1 MGIVKITQYT
11 HRPNSTELG
20 LGNTHECYMLVATD
34 IDMSGIF
41 PPGESVSI
49 YDALTRKEYVLK
61 SSNYRE
67 FRINQMGDIYRDYNV
82 IPGDEIVISQ
92 IEKDNVCDLCF
103 TVKKYHRVVLL
114 VKKGLAEI
122 INIDRLKAFEQG
134 DKKYEVN
141 VYDKGKNDIL
151 NISFDG
157 AKAKRADSP
166 NMTDFY
172 HVSIDGVDLPNGT
185 YYLTLGVGS
194 DKNILATLPKSDFNT
209 IEFDDSKI
217 LSMKESLKKMRKSD
231 IPLQQIFY
239 GAPGTGKSHAINEL
253 TAGKDVIRTTFHP
266 DTDYSTFVGAYKPT
280 TKSFPVITVIGTEAV
295 PVKDKNGKEMME
307 DKIVYEYVSQ
317 AFLQAYVAAWRK
329 YCDVQEG
336 EEPMDEFLVIEEI
349 NRGNC
354 AQIFG
359 DLFQLLDRGDEGF
372 SEYPIKADSDMKK
385 LLEKEFKGLEIK
397 NKDSINALF
406 KGGKDIVAEVLA
418 GDILLLPNNLYI
430 WATMNTS
437 DQSLF
442 PIDSAFKRR
451 WDWHYVPI
459 SDAGKKW
466 MIEVNGAQYDWWKF
480 LEAINDKVYHATY
493 SEDKKMG
500 YFFCKANDGVISADK
515 FVSKVIFYLWNDVFK
530 DSEFEGDTFKDE
542 DGEKLSFDKFYSV
555 ENNQVKVNEKKIVKF
570 LSNLNLEPDSEAD
583 EDNSEEGFET
593 EGDKK
598 LPKTPKVFT
607 VEFPDGTVINEK
619 NRFETYLKVLS
630 KIGIEQVEKIAE
642 EMKYQRRNTP
652 LVTKIQHEEILND
665 AVYSYVQEGDYYIV
679 KGIDA
684 ITMYNMV
691 MLLDNRLD
699 LQLKV
704 CYE

>member
-1 MGIVKITQYT
+1 ME
-11 HRPNSTELG
+11 ELLD
-20 LGNTHECYMLVATD
+20 LG
-34 IDMSGIF
+34 
-41 PPGESVSI
+41 
-49 YDALTRKEYVLK
+49 VLK
-61 SSNYRE
+61 ASLSELIAHSNMDDCVLPDEFKAKFRSFGEYKIERYNMHTLQVSSRKSLLV
-67 FRINQMGDIYRDYNV
+67 IPNQWVYIAACCCQYYVELMKYKNKLEALGFTNDMYEACHPSKDNGDISEDQKTK
-82 IPGDEIVISQ
+82 EICK
-92 IEKDNVCDLCF
+92 EKAEHYLENYDGADKEFLVNFLWNYEYWGGGKNIKRSNDF
-103 TVKKYHRVVLL
+103 TDSPVLNIANTINASSSL
-114 VKKGLAEI
+114 IGAIVKGLANQNCLNLLLESEEW
-122 INIDRLKAFEQG
+122 KSFAG
-134 DKKYEVN
+134 SSASSHAPKKTSE
-141 VYDKGKNDIL
+141 
-151 NISFDG
+151 
-157 AKAKRADSP
+157 
-166 NMTDFY
+166 
-172 HVSIDGVDLPNGT
+172 
-185 YYLTLGVGS
+185 
-194 DKNILATLPKSDFNT
+194 
-209 IEFDDSKI
+209 SKF
-217 LSMKESLKKMRKSD
+217 
-231 IPLQQIFY
+231 PLQQIFY

-280 TKSFPVITVIGTEAV
+280 TKSVPVTTVIGTNAV
-295 PVKDKNGKEMME
+295 PVMYNGKGMME

-336 EEPMDEFLVIEEI
+336 EEPVDEFLVIEEI

-385 LLEKEFKGLEIK
+385 LLEKEFEGLEIK
-397 NKDSINALF
+397 NKEGINALF

-418 GDILLLPNNLYI
+418 GDVLLLPNNLYI

-451 WDWHYVPI
+451 WDWNYVPI
-459 SDAGKKW
+459 SNAGKKW
-466 MIEVNGAQYDWWKF
+466 MIEVNGAQYDWWNF

-493 SEDKKMG
+493 SEDKKLG
-500 YFFCKANDGVISADK
+500 YFFCKAKDGVISADK

-555 ENNQVKVNEKKIVKF
+555 ENNQVKVNETKIVKF
-570 LSNLNLEPDSEAD
+570 LSNLNLKPDSVTD
-583 EDNSEEGFET
+583 EGNGEEGVET

-598 LPKTPKVFT
+598 LPKSPKVFT

-652 LVTKIQHEEILND
+652 LVTKKQHEEILND

>member
-1 MGIVKITQYT
+1 M
-11 HRPNSTELG
+11 
-20 LGNTHECYMLVATD
+20 
-34 IDMSGIF
+34 
-41 PPGESVSI
+41 
-49 YDALTRKEYVLK
+49 
-61 SSNYRE
+61 
-67 FRINQMGDIYRDYNV
+67 
-82 IPGDEIVISQ
+82 DEIVKHINDTNASYRQPNAGDAKNTDLFLDNEHYAFFVVVGEHVTVRFFKENLSQ
-92 IEKDNVCDLCF
+92 AILFIASILPRKFDQSATHCIIEYSSKFVIDQLAILDALFKVDGKSVDTITQVWNARKNVVQKNGKIDNRFYFNGLMQDVVYLDSTGEERKAKF
-103 TVKKYHRVVLL
+103 TVRNYMAGEYSELHIKK
-114 VKKGLAEI
+114 AEDGI
-122 INIDRLKAFEQG
+122 FDIEIK
-134 DKKYEVN
+134 N
-141 VYDKGKNDIL
+141 VTTPYNDGK
-151 NISFDG
+151 
-157 AKAKRADSP
+157 
-166 NMTDFY
+166 
-172 HVSIDGVDLPNGT
+172 
-185 YYLTLGVGS
+185 
-194 DKNILATLPKSDFNT
+194 
-209 IEFDDSKI
+209 EDDVEEI
-217 LSMKESLKKMRKSD
+217 LSNNNCL

-239 GAPGTGKSHAINEL
+239 GAPGTGKSHSINEL

-280 TKSFPVITVIGTEAV
+280 TKPVPVITVIGTEAV
-295 PVKDKNGKEMME
+295 PVRDKNGKEMME

-317 AFLQAYVAAWRK
+317 AFLQAYVAAWKK

-385 LLEKEFKGLEIK
+385 LLEKEFEGLEIK
-397 NKDSINALF
+397 NKKGINALF
-406 KGGKDIVAEVLA
+406 KGDKDIVAEVLA
-418 GDILLLPNNLYI
+418 GDVLLLPNNLYI

-451 WDWHYVPI
+451 WDWNYVPLR
-459 SDAGKKW
+459 DAGKKW

-493 SEDKKMG
+493 SEDKKLG
-500 YFFCKANDGVISADK
+500 YFFCKAKDGVISADK

-555 ENNQVKVNEKKIVKF
+555 ESNPIKVDEKKIVKF
-570 LSNLNLEPDSEAD
+570 LSNLGLTPKTETD
-583 EDNSEEGFET
+583 EDNSEEGVET
-593 EGDKK
+593 ESGKK

-652 LVTKIQHEEILND
+652 LVTKSQHEEILND

>member
-1 MGIVKITQYT
+1 ME
-11 HRPNSTELG
+11 ELLD
-20 LGNTHECYMLVATD
+20 LG
-34 IDMSGIF
+34 
-41 PPGESVSI
+41 
-49 YDALTRKEYVLK
+49 VLK
-61 SSNYRE
+61 ASLSELIAHSNMDDCVLPDEFKAKFRSFGDYKIEQYNLYTLQVSSRKSLL
-67 FRINQMGDIYRDYNV
+67 IIPNQWVYIAACCCQYYIELMKYKNKLEALGFTNDMYEACHPSKDNGDISEDQKTKEVCKEKAEHYLENYDGADKEFLVNFLWNYEYWGGGKNIKRSNDFTDSPVLN
-82 IPGDEIVISQ
+82 IANTINASSSLIGAIV
-92 IEKDNVCDLCF
+92 
-103 TVKKYHRVVLL
+103 
-114 VKKGLAEI
+114 KGLANQDCLNLLLESEEW
-122 INIDRLKAFEQG
+122 KSFEG
-134 DKKYEVN
+134 SSASSHAPKKTSE
-141 VYDKGKNDIL
+141 
-151 NISFDG
+151 
-157 AKAKRADSP
+157 
-166 NMTDFY
+166 
-172 HVSIDGVDLPNGT
+172 
-185 YYLTLGVGS
+185 
-194 DKNILATLPKSDFNT
+194 
-209 IEFDDSKI
+209 SKF
-217 LSMKESLKKMRKSD
+217 
-231 IPLQQIFY
+231 PLQQIFY

-280 TKSFPVITVIGTEAV
+280 TKPVPVITVIGTEAV
-295 PVKDKNGKEMME
+295 PVRDKNGKEMME

-336 EEPMDEFLVIEEI
+336 EEPVDEFLVIEEI

-385 LLEKEFKGLEIK
+385 LLEKEFEGLEIK
-397 NKDSINALF
+397 NKEGINALF

-418 GDILLLPNNLYI
+418 GDVLLLPNNLYI

-451 WDWHYVPI
+451 WDWNYVPI
-459 SDAGKKW
+459 SDAGKNW

-493 SEDKKMG
+493 SEDKKLG
-500 YFFCKANDGVISADK
+500 YFFCKAKDGVISADK

-555 ENNQVKVNEKKIVKF
+555 ENNQVKVNGTKIVKF
-570 LSNLNLEPDSEAD
+570 LSNLNLKPDSEAD

-598 LPKTPKVFT
+598 LPRTPKVFT
-607 VEFPDGTVINEK
+607 VEFPDGTVIDED
-619 NRFETYLKVLS
+619 NRFETYRKVLS
-630 KIGIEQVEKIAE
+630 KIGIEQVEKIAA
-642 EMKYQRRNTP
+642 EMKYHRRHTP
-652 LVTKIQHEEILND
+652 LVTKNKYEAILND
-665 AVYSYVQEGDYYIV
+665 PTFSYVQEGDCFII
-679 KGIDA
+679 KGLND

>member
-122 INIDRLKAFEQG
+122 INIDRFKAFEQG
-134 DKKYEVN
+134 DKKYDVN

-280 TKSFPVITVIGTEAV
+280 TKSVPVTTVIGTNAV
-295 PVKDKNGKEMME
+295 PVKLNGKEMME

-329 YCDVQEG
+329 YSDAQEG
-336 EEPMDEFLVIEEI
+336 EEPTDEFLVIEEI

-385 LLEKEFKGLEIK
+385 LLEKEFEGLEIK
-397 NKDSINALF
+397 NKEGINALF
-406 KGGKDIVAEVLA
+406 NGGKDIVAEVLA
-418 GDILLLPNNLYI
+418 GDVLLLPNNLYI

-451 WDWHYVPI
+451 WDWNYVPI

-493 SEDKKMG
+493 SEDKKLG
-500 YFFCKANDGVISADK
+500 YFFCKAKDGVISADK

-555 ENNQVKVNEKKIVKF
+555 ENNQVKVNGTKIVKF

-583 EDNSEEGFET
+583 EDNSEEGVET

-598 LPKTPKVFT
+598 LPKTSKVFS
-607 VEFPDGTVINEK
+607 VEFPDGTVINENNK
-619 NRFETYLKVLS
+619 FDTYHKTLS
-630 KIGIEQVEKIAE
+630 KIGIEQVEKIAA
-642 EMKYQRRNTP
+642 EMKYHRRHTP
-652 LVTKIQHEEILND
+652 LVTKSKYEAILND
-665 AVYSYVQEGDYYIV
+665 PTFSYVQEGDCFII
-679 KGIDA
+679 KGLND

>member
-20 LGNTHECYMLVATD
+20 LGNTHECYMLVAAD

-185 YYLTLGVGS
+185 YYLTLGVGT
-194 DKNILATLPKSDFNT
+194 DKNVLATLPKSDFNT

-280 TKSFPVITVIGTEAV
+280 TKPVPVITVIGTEAV
-295 PVKDKNGKEMME
+295 PVRDKNGKEMME

-385 LLEKEFKGLEIK
+385 LLEKEFEGLEIK
-397 NKDSINALF
+397 NKEGINALF

-418 GDILLLPNNLYI
+418 GDVLLLPNNLYI

-451 WDWHYVPI
+451 WDWNYVPI
-459 SDAGKKW
+459 SDAGKNW

-500 YFFCKANDGVISADK
+500 YFFCKANDGVISAEK

-555 ENNQVKVNEKKIVKF
+555 ENNQVKVNGAKIVKF

-598 LPKTPKVFT
+598 LPKTSKVFS
-607 VEFPDGTVINEK
+607 VEFPDGTVINENNK
-619 NRFETYLKVLS
+619 FDTYHKTLS
-630 KIGIEQVEKIAE
+630 KIGIEQVEKIAA
-642 EMKYQRRNTP
+642 EMKYHRLHTP
-652 LVTKIQHEEILND
+652 LVTKSKYEAILNKPE
-665 AVYSYVQEGDYYIV
+665 YSYIQEGDCFIV
-679 KGIDA
+679 KGINN
-684 ITMYNMV
+684 ITMYRMV

>member
-134 DKKYEVN
+134 DKKYDVN

-157 AKAKRADSP
+157 AKAQRADSP

-239 GAPGTGKSHAINEL
+239 GAPGTGKSHSINEL

-280 TKSFPVITVIGTEAV
+280 TKSVPVTTVIGTNAV
-295 PVKDKNGKEMME
+295 PVKLNGKEMME

-329 YCDVQEG
+329 YSDAQEG
-336 EEPMDEFLVIEEI
+336 EEPTDEFLVIEEI

-385 LLEKEFKGLEIK
+385 LLEKEFEGLEIK
-397 NKDSINALF
+397 NKEGINALF
-406 KGGKDIVAEVLA
+406 KGDKDIVAQVLA

-451 WDWHYVPI
+451 WDWNYVPI
-459 SDAGKKW
+459 SDAGKNW

-493 SEDKKMG
+493 SEDKKLG

-555 ENNQVKVNEKKIVKF
+555 ENNQVKVNGTKIVKF

-598 LPKTPKVFT
+598 LPKTSKVFS
-607 VEFPDGTVINEK
+607 VEFPDGTVINENNK
-619 NRFETYLKVLS
+619 FDTYHKTLS
-630 KIGIEQVEKIAE
+630 KIGIEQVEKIAS
-642 EMKYQRRNTP
+642 EMKYHRRHTP
-652 LVTKIQHEEILND
+652 LVTKSKFDAILND
-665 AVYSYVQEGDYYIV
+665 PTYNYIQEGDYYII
-679 KGIDA
+679 KGLDDV
-684 ITMYNMV
+684 TMYNMV

>member
-49 YDALTRKEYVLK
+49 YDALTRKKYILK

-67 FRINQMGDIYRDYNV
+67 FRINQMGEIYRDYNV

-92 IEKDNVCDLCF
+92 IEKDKVCDLCF
-103 TVKKYHRVVLL
+103 TVKKYHRVVML

-122 INIDRLKAFEQG
+122 INIDRLKAFEKG

-141 VYDKGKNDIL
+141 VYDKGRNDIL
-151 NISFDG
+151 NISFEG
-157 AKAKRADSP
+157 AWAKRADSP

-172 HVSIDGVDLPNGT
+172 HVNIDGVDLSNGT
-185 YYLTLGVGS
+185 YYLTLGVGV

-217 LSMKESLKKMRKSD
+217 LSMKESLKKRSKSE
-231 IPLQQIFY
+231 PLQQIFY
-239 GAPGTGKSHAINEL
+239 GAPGTGKSHAINEF
-253 TAGKDVIRTTFHP
+253 TEDKDVIRTTFHP

-280 TKSFPVITVIGTEAV
+280 TKPVPVTTVIGTEAV
-295 PVKDKNGKEMME
+295 PVKGKDGKEMTE
-307 DKIVYEYVSQ
+307 DKIVYEFVSQ
-317 AFLQAYVAAWRK
+317 AFMQAYVEAWKK
-329 YCDVQEG
+329 YCAVQEG
-336 EEPMDEFLVIEEI
+336 EEPVDEFLVIEEI

-385 LLEKEFKGLEIK
+385 QLKKEFAGLEIK
-397 NKDSINALF
+397 NEKSINDIF
-406 KGGKDIVAEVLA
+406 KGKDIVAQVLA
-418 GDILLLPNNLYI
+418 GEVLLLPNNLYI

-451 WDWHYVPI
+451 WDWSYVPI
-459 SDAGKKW
+459 SNAGKNW
-466 MIEVNGAQYDWWKF
+466 TIEVNGAKYDWWNF
-480 LEAINDKVYHATY
+480 LQAINDRVYDATY
-493 SEDKKMG
+493 SEDKKLG
-500 YFFCKANDGVISADK
+500 YFFCKADDGIISSSK

-530 DSEFEGDTFKDE
+530 DSEFEGSAFRDE
-542 DGEKLSFDKFYSV
+542 NGEKLSFDKFYSV
-555 ENNQVKVNEKKIVKF
+555 DNGKVKVNEEKVELF
-570 LSNLNLEPDSEAD
+570 LKNLELEPVSEND

-598 LPKTPKVFT
+598 LPRSPKVFA
-607 VEFPDGTVINEK
+607 VEFPDGTVINETNK
-619 NRFETYLKVLS
+619 FETYHKVLL
-630 KIGIEQVEKIAE
+630 KIGIEKVENIAA
-642 EMKYQRRNTP
+642 EMKYHRHHTP
-652 LVTKIQHEEILND
+652 LVTKSKYEAILND
-665 AVYSYVQEGDYYIV
+665 PTYNYIQEGDYYVV
-679 KGIDA
+679 KGINQ
-684 ITMYNMV
+684 ITMYRMV
-691 MLLDNRLD
+691 MLLNDRLN

-704 CYE
+704 QYE